1 MKYESPKSPTLADAK
16 SATGK
21 AAADWFAVLDAAG
34 GVAKGR
40 KALSDHLFKE
50 LKVDAWWATTLVAEY
65 EKARG
70 AKEKDG
76 KAPGY
81 AICVTKSI
89 AAPAK
94 AVYSAFT
101 DSATLTKW
109 FGAKATC
116 DAKDGGSFETADGE
130 RGEFLRV
137 RENKDLRFRWDDANR
152 GAGSQVDVAFK
163 EAAGKTGITLNHARI
178 QERQHADELRAA
190 WGAAFDALKALLE
203 KK

>member
-1 MKYESPKSPTLADAK
+1 MKYDAPRSSTLADAK
-16 SATGK
+16 TATGK
-21 AAADWFAVLDAAG
+21 SADDWFTVLDAAG
-34 GVAKGR
+34 GIEKGR
-40 KALSDHLFKE
+40 KGLSDHLFKD
-50 LKVDAWWATTLVAEY
+50 LKVDAWWTTTLVAEY

-89 AAPAK
+89 GVPVG
-94 AVYSAFT
+94 AVYAAFT
-101 DSATLTKW
+101 DAEQLSKW
-109 FGAKATC
+109 FGSRAKC
-116 DAKDGGSFETADGE
+116 DVREGGSIETADGE

-137 RENKDLRFRWDDANR
+137 RENKDLRFRWNDPKRAS
-152 GAGSQVDVAFK
+152 GSLVDVAFK
-163 EAAGKTGITLNHARI
+163 EAGGKTAITLNHARI